1 MAIRNRLFPLVRCC
15 GAGPFWPAS
24 FWTTVFKNNVTTP
37 HIPLER
43 IILFLSISFALTYV
57 SKLTTKNVSRR
68 SCSFLFHLRRS
79 RTFKPALAKKTR
91 FRPAPQHYPKPN
103 LVHFLMRFMKIICH
117 LHFHFSAAKMHFIER
132 KKPEIKTN
140 FNTIPFPFLFITISY
155 RITFKNCSYRPPS
168 CQLKIKR
175 QLQFFLFPV

>member
-43 IILFLSISFALTYV
+43 IILSISFALTYV

-117 LHFHFSAAKMHFIER
+117 SFFGRKNAFYRETKTWNKNELLHNSFSILIHNNI
-132 KKPEIKTN
+132 
-140 FNTIPFPFLFITISY
+140 ISHH
-155 RITFKNCSYRPPS
+155 
-168 CQLKIKR
+168 
-175 QLQFFLFPV
+175 V